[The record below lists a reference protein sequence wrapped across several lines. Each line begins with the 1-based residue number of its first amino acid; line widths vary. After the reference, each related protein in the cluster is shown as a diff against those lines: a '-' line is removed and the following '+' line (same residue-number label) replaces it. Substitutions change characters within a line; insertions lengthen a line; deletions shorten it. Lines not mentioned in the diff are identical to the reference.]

1 MIDFCLTEEQHALR
15 ELAHDFAEKEILPV
29 AWEYDREATW
39 PHGIIEKAWEVG
51 ADERPHSRG
60 VRRGRCSRHGWRPD
74 RGGARH
80 ARFVAEKAEEV
91 ALWAT

>member
-1 MIDFCLTEEQHALR
+1 MIDFSLTEEQHALR
-15 ELAHDFAEKEILPV
+15 ELAHDFAEKEIRPI
-29 AWEYDREATW
+29 AWEYDREATF
-39 PHGIIEKAWEVG
+39 EKACEVK

-74 RGGARH
+74 RGRARQ
-80 ARFVAEKAEEV
+80 ARFVAEKAGEV